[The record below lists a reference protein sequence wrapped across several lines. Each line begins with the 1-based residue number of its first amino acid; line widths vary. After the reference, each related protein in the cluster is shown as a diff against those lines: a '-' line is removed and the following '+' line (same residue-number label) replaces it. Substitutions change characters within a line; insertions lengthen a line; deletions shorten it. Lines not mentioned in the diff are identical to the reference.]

1 VRSAGA
7 GKAEVRF
14 GRPPADTGGEGG
26 SVPSPSRASS
36 PLRVLLL
43 TPRPEELRAASSAL
57 QREGIEATGAGDV
70 AAAVAALGRGGFD
83 VAIVSHPLPDADVI
97 GSCARLSELPGAPP
111 LLLLDALDPNAQTF
125 PAAVRPTRMLQKPV
139 DPAKLAELVREV
151 AAEPEPAVAADPD
164 GSPAALG
171 AALLQLAAARE
182 TGVLEVS
189 SDAVRTRI
197 FLQAGSA
204 VSAEGGSL
212 RETLGRMLL
221 RRGALAESDYVRVIE
236 RMTERVMANEHQRMG
251 EVLVELGLLSSQE
264 VHEALAAQVLEKVI
278 ACFQW
283 PSVRWSFSELD
294 TLPEGLSPFAL
305 PPMEQLVH
313 VGLRERAAPERV
325 AAWLAPHASAHAR
338 LARPA
343 AALQELLQL
352 DPGAMRQLERIDG
365 TRTLGALAQE
375 GAAQGAL
382 LATLLLIGAL
392 ELGTE
397 SRAAPAERARSRVP
411 FARVVVSRRAAP
423 PAASAPAARPTAAQ
437 SRLEAEQC
445 FRQGQQ
451 LLAADRVAD
460 AAKLLRRAVS
470 LEPGEPEY
478 AMLEAW
484 ASYLEARQ
492 SLRVGRARAVGAA
505 RKLLEADP
513 KAARAHSILGRLA
526 MEDGDRERAIREFEV
541 ALLQDPEDA
550 DAKRG
555 LKQLR
560 G

>member
-1 VRSAGA
+1 M
-7 GKAEVRF
+7 
-14 GRPPADTGGEGG
+14 T
-26 SVPSPSRASS
+26 
-36 PLRVLLL
+36 
-43 TPRPEELRAASSAL
+43 SAL
-57 QREGIEATGAGDV
+57 RREGIEPAGAADV
-70 AAAVAALGRGGFD
+70 ATAVAALDGSGFD

-97 GSCARLSELPGAPP
+97 GSCARLADVPGAPP
-111 LLLLDALDPNAQTF
+111 LVLLDALDPNAQTF
-125 PAAVRPTRMLQKPV
+125 PAAVRPARMLQKPV
-139 DPAKLAELVREV
+139 DPTKLAELVREV
-151 AAEPEPAVAADPD
+151 AAEPDAAPATDPET
-164 GSPAALG
+164 SPPALG
-171 AALLQLAAARE
+171 AALLQLSAARE

-189 SDAVRTRI
+189 CDAVRTRI

-221 RRGALAESDYVRVIE
+221 RRGALAESDYVRVIG
-236 RMTERVMANEHQRMG
+236 RMTERVIANEHQRMG

-294 TLPEGLSPFAL
+294 SLPEGLSPFAL

-352 DPGAMRQLERIDG
+352 DAGAMRQLERIDG
-365 TRTLGALAQE
+365 TRTLAALAQE
-375 GAAQGAL
+375 GVAQGAL

-392 ELGTE
+392 ELG
-397 SRAAPAERARSRVP
+397 SGPRAAAAERVRSPVS
-411 FARVVVSRRAAP
+411 FARVVVSRRAVPA
-423 PAASAPAARPTAAQ
+423 AASAPAPRPTAAQ

-451 LLAADRVAD
+451 LLTSDRLTD
-460 AAKLLRRAVS
+460 ACKLLRKAVN

-478 AMLEAW
+478 TMLEAW

-492 SLRVGRARAVGAA
+492 SLRVGRARAVAAA

-526 MEDGDRERAIREFEV
+526 MDEGDRERAIREFEV

-550 DAKRG
+550 EAKRG